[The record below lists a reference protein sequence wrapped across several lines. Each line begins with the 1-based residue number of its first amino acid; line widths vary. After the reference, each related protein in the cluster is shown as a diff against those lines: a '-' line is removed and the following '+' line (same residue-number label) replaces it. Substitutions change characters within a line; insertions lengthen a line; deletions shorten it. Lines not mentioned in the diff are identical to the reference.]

1 MLRAIGSSAPERSS
15 FKPTYVSCPAAEL
28 DYIEDVLAPILES
41 LDVAPT
47 FLLVLPVVNLLA
59 AVAGLVDLVADVA
72 DPLVS
77 GSIRSMNG

>member
-1 MLRAIGSSAPERSS
+1 M
-15 FKPTYVSCPAAEL
+15 
-28 DYIEDVLAPILES
+28 LAPILES